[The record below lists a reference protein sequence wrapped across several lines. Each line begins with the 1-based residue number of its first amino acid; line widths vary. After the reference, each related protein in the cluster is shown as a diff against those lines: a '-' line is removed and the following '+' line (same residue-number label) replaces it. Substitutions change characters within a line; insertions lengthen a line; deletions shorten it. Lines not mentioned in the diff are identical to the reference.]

1 MQYVVD
7 VDGRVRADSWRP
19 IVFTHPAYLAA
30 LRAHAPAMRYEPAR
44 LDGRP
49 VCQLLRNEVRFG
61 WVGPMPM
68 VTLFN

>member
-1 MQYVVD
+1 
-7 VDGRVRADSWRP
+7 
-19 IVFTHPAYLAA
+19 
-30 LRAHAPAMRYEPAR
+30 MRYEPAR